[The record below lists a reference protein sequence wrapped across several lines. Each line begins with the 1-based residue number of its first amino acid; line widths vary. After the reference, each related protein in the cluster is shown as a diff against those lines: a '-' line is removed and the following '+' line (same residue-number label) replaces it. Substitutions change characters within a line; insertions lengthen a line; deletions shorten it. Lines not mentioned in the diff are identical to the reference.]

1 MRVLKWTVGP
11 GLLFCLLSVSIACR
25 GDAVVEPT
33 TPIAAEPAAS
43 VATTSSPSPV
53 VSIGSTTAPAEL
65 ARVPITAATSTP
77 TVPVPDSSSNPCG
90 GTFFP
95 ARHQREFLDWSPDG
109 SLLFDFDQ
117 KIWVIRSD
125 GSLVE
130 LVDPDPRDDRSS
142 WGFHADFSPEGDQ
155 VVYSTCSYPTED
167 GMEAASNPTDSRHEG
182 YEIATINV
190 DGTGQQRRT
199 VNNSLN
205 HYPAWSPDGKTIVF
219 VRSHGQTPDYN
230 VDGAT
235 LGVLSDED
243 GEMVV
248 RAMMGGIF
256 RVALYPPVW
265 SPDGQRLVVGVAPPG
280 PRWSDDPRSW
290 WTMNADGTERQKVGE
305 SFILPSWSPDGERL
319 AFVEADDDAA
329 TIYTVRYDGT
339 DRREIWDSQS
349 SEGIYYQISSIAWSP
364 DGSEILVASYW
375 LWAVSLEGGKTRE
388 LSPKDPPLPV
398 WFKDAIWSPDG
409 TEIAARISMQPHD
422 SGPVVIAMISSEGLF
437 ADDGSDLR
445 ILVAE
450 GDNGVLDE
458 WDTEDGWW

>member
-1 MRVLKWTVGP
+1 MRVLKWTAGP
-11 GLLFCLLSVSIACR
+11 GLLCCLFAASIACQ
-25 GDAVVEPT
+25 GDTAVERNSPVAAKPT
-33 TPIAAEPAAS
+33 VS
-43 VATTSSPSPV
+43 VDITSSPSPV
-53 VSIGSTTAPAEL
+53 VSIGSTTVPAEP

-280 PRWSDDPRSW
+280 PRWSDDPRIW

-319 AFVEADDDAA
+319 AFVEFYGDKGLEA

-339 DRREIWDSQS
+339 DLREIWESGPPGANS
-349 SEGIYYQISSIAWSP
+349 YPITSIAWSP
-364 DGSEILVASYW
+364 DGSEILAVSGW
-375 LWAVSLEGGKTRE
+375 LWAVNLESGDTRVVG
-388 LSPKDPPLPV
+388 PQNPPFWLE
-398 WFKDAIWSPDG
+398 DAIWSPDG
-409 TEIAARISMQPHD
+409 SRIAARSSKYSRVD
-422 SGPVVIAMISSEGLF
+422 SGPLGIVVLSV
-437 ADDGSDLR
+437 DGSALR

-450 GDNGVLDE
+450 EKRGVLEE
-458 WDTEDGWW
+458 WDTGGKGP